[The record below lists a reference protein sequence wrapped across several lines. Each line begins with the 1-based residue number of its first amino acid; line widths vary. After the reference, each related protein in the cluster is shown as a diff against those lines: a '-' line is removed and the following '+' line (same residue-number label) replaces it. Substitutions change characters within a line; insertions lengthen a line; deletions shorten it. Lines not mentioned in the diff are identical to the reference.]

1 MKSPKFALLALV
13 LSSGTAIGQ
22 ETKLEAN
29 GGAPCSLFGHS
40 VALAQGTA
48 LVGASAASTLGANS
62 GSAYL
67 FDAEPTSSSY
77 GSQLAQLDAT
87 DGVAQDR
94 FGGSVALGRGPD
106 GATGPGP
113 LVALVGAA
121 SKSDMAQWSG
131 AAYLFDAQVGSP
143 TYAQELTRVSPLDGG
158 YYHLF
163 GFSAAMDRGWG
174 AVGAPQ
180 ADGVSLN
187 AGAVYIFN
195 TDPNSPLFGGQ
206 LTKLVA
212 TDGATW
218 DGFGSSVSL
227 DGGLALVGARNDG
240 VNTGSVYLFD
250 VDPASS
256 SFGLQLAKWLAS
268 DGNTDDLFGYSVA
281 LRAGLALVGAPHDSP
296 VGLYSGS
303 AYAFDADPASPGFGS
318 QLHKFWASD
327 GAMEREFGSAVALDG
342 GLALIGSRGDWLGGL
357 TGSAYFFDAL
367 PASTSFGQEIS
378 VLSASDGGADDQFG
392 VSVALDGG
400 LPLVGA
406 MGCVNSTLTNGAAY
420 LYTTSYTCDLVNVC
434 IAAPNSA
441 ASGGSH
447 LATGG
452 SASVSANDLALYAM
466 DLPPQQFGIFF
477 YAGMAQVPT
486 PFGNGFLCLYGSMYR
501 FAPVPT
507 GSVGLGVWFLDINN
521 PPSLSGQITP
531 LSTWWFQF
539 WYRDPLAGGAYYNLS
554 DALRIRFCY

>member
-240 VNTGSVYLFD
+240 VNTG
-250 VDPASS
+250 
-256 SFGLQLAKWLAS
+256 
-268 DGNTDDLFGYSVA
+268 
-281 LRAGLALVGAPHDSP
+281 
-296 VGLYSGS
+296 
-303 AYAFDADPASPGFGS
+303 
-318 QLHKFWASD
+318 
-327 GAMEREFGSAVALDG
+327 
-342 GLALIGSRGDWLGGL
+342 
-357 TGSAYFFDAL
+357 
-367 PASTSFGQEIS
+367 
-378 VLSASDGGADDQFG
+378 
-392 VSVALDGG
+392 
-400 LPLVGA
+400 
-406 MGCVNSTLTNGAAY
+406 
-420 LYTTSYTCDLVNVC
+420 
-434 IAAPNSA
+434 
-441 ASGGSH
+441 
-447 LATGG
+447 
-452 SASVSANDLALYAM
+452 
-466 DLPPQQFGIFF
+466 
-477 YAGMAQVPT
+477 
-486 PFGNGFLCLYGSMYR
+486 
-501 FAPVPT
+501 
-507 GSVGLGVWFLDINN
+507 
-521 PPSLSGQITP
+521 
-531 LSTWWFQF
+531 
-539 WYRDPLAGGAYYNLS
+539 
-554 DALRIRFCY
+554 